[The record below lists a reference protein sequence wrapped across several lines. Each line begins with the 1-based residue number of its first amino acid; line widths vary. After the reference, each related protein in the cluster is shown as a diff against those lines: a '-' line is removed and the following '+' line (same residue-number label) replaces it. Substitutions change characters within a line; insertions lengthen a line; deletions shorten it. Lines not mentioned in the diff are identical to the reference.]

1 MKNVNFKFVM
11 LCILARIVNSSM
23 MKYGISIQTKKEC
36 ERERTSEEGSRDRV
50 DVPAEVI
57 ENNSKKKKE
66 TRTEEEGSKELRRV
80 IQKNCG
86 FKGCR

>member
-11 LCILARIVNSSM
+11 LCSLARIVNSSM

-57 ENNSKKKKE
+57 KKRKRLARRRKEAKNFVELYKK
-66 TRTEEEGSKELRRV
+66 TAVLKDAEE
-80 IQKNCG
+80 
-86 FKGCR
+86 